1 MVDGAASSRRPRAR
15 HPSLLLPASRAV
27 APGLPG
33 RGGPRSALRLH
44 DLRGSV
50 SAPPA
55 PRATSR
61 ARQSSGAGPTTS
73 CATSSACPAQFRP
86 RRTLARHGSLVQ
98 DAKLARRAGRSLA
111 FALKHVHAG
120 APVLGLVEEELGF
133 AAKHARRPGH
143 WPSSDRRELQ
153 RAFARSRNDGF
164 SLGPKPATISS
175 KPGIN
180 PVLRWCSERTLLT
193 TRCQSATSPAFS

>member
-1 MVDGAASSRRPRAR
+1 VVDGAASSRRPHAR

-33 RGGPRSALRLH
+33 RAGPRSALRLH

-73 CATSSACPAQFRP
+73 CATSSACPAQSRP

-98 DAKLARRAGRSLA
+98 DAELARRGGRSLA
-111 FALKHVHAG
+111 FALKHVHAC
-120 APVLGLVEEELGF
+120 APVLGL
-133 AAKHARRPGH
+133 ARRPGH

-164 SLGPKPATISS
+164 SLGPEPATISS